1 MVIIS
6 IYHPYSLTGGM
17 EMSKYIIL
25 KHIKY
30 KYTPISKVKRPDLL
44 EEARRR
50 LAAAQSVFNEAIENK
65 DIDEAIYALAEAE
78 NSYHKILQQSKP
90 KS

>member
-1 MVIIS
+1 MVIIP
-6 IYHPYSLTGGM
+6 IYLPYSLTGGM

-25 KHIKY
+25 KHIKS

-50 LAAAQSVFNEAIENK
+50 LTAAQSVFNEAIENK
-65 DIDEAIYALAEAE
+65 DVDEAIYALAEAE
-78 NSYHKILQQSKP
+78 NFYHKILQQSKP

>member
-25 KHIKY
+25 KHIKF
-30 KYTPISKVKRPDLL
+30 KYTPISKVERPDLL
-44 EEARRR
+44 EEASRR

-65 DIDEAIYALAEAE
+65 DVDEAIYALAEAE
-78 NSYHKILQQSKP
+78 NFYHKILQQSKP